1 MNMNRRVLLG
11 ATASAV
17 ALAGCGKGGK
27 TGQTGKSGN
36 ESGAK
41 SGPAK
46 ADFVDL
52 SAQIQR
58 LKNREVKPVEL
69 LDQTI
74 ARIERLNPK
83 LNAVLTKCYDRARD
97 VLKSLPEKTVA
108 HGAPMLIKD
117 LKDVKGVRTTYGMGA
132 FKNFIAT
139 DNEAYVRRVE
149 KAGFAILGKTNT
161 PELGLLP
168 ITEPLAYGKAH
179 NPWDLTRTTGGSS
192 GGAAAAVSGGIL
204 PCAQG
209 SDGGG
214 SIRIPSHYCGLFG
227 LKPSRGRVVKI
238 PQRAFPIA
246 VSGALSKTVRDNALM
261 LSLSE
266 NSGPGMPYKSI
277 GLVTDPI
284 DRPLKIGFAVSDY
297 FQGKNICDADVTEA
311 LNKTAKLCERLG
323 HHVEP
328 ASPPVFGQEII
339 DAFLQLWASVPHEV
353 IGLVE
358 KMTGHK
364 VTDEQVEPWT
374 QIMAQS
380 YVENGGA
387 DALAKAVVK
396 LKQAS
401 RQVQDFLGKYDVVL
415 SPVMP
420 TPAHKLGKYNT
431 ADRAAY
437 KQGIATAAHSVGYTA
452 IQNVSGAAAMSVPL
466 FRSPTGLPIG
476 SQFVASPGKD
486 DLLLRLAYQ
495 LEAEQP
501 WIDAYPVL

>member
-1 MNMNRRVLLG
+1 MTMNRRTVLAG
-11 ATASAV
+11 AASV
-17 ALAGCGKGGK
+17 VTLAGCGKAGTGGTGPGVDKAPDGK
-27 TGQTGKSGN
+27 TLANSG
-36 ESGAK
+36 
-41 SGPAK
+41 
-46 ADFVDL
+46 FVDL
-52 SAQIQR
+52 TGQISQ
-58 LKNREVKPVEL
+58 LKNKEVKAGEL
-69 LDQTI
+69 LNETI
-74 ARIERLNPK
+74 DRIEALNSK
-83 LNAVLTKCYDRARD
+83 LGAILTKCYDRARET
-97 VLKSLPEKTVA
+97 LKTLPETSVA

-139 DNEAYVRRVE
+139 ESEAYVKRVE

-168 ITEPLAYGKAH
+168 VTEPLAYRKAH

-192 GGAAAAVSGGIL
+192 GGAAAAVAGGIL

-261 LSLSE
+261 LSLTE
-266 NSGPGMPYKSI
+266 NSGPDMPYKPI

-284 DRPLKIGFAVSDY
+284 NRPLKIGFAMHDY
-297 FQGKNICDADVTEA
+297 FQGKNICDQDVTDA
-311 LNKTAKLCERLG
+311 LAKTAKLCESLG
-323 HHVEP
+323 HHVEE
-328 ASPPVFGQEII
+328 ATPPTFGQEMV
-339 DAFLQLWASVPHEV
+339 DAFMQLWSSVPHEV

-364 VTDEQVEPWT
+364 VTDAQVEPWT
-374 QIMAQS
+374 QIMAEG
-380 YVENGGA
+380 YVKNGGA
-387 DALAKAVVK
+387 PALAKAVVK
-396 LKQAS
+396 LKEGEK
-401 RQVQDFLGKYDVVL
+401 QVQGFLAGYDVVL
-415 SPVMP
+415 CPVMP

-431 ADRAAY
+431 ADRSAY
-437 KQGIATAAHSVGYTA
+437 TAGLDTAVHAVGYTA

-466 FRSPTGLPIG
+466 FRSPSNLPIG

-495 LEAEQP
+495 LEAARP
-501 WIDAYPVL
+501 WIGAYPVL